1 LTPKKVLRIH
11 YARIRSAT
19 TGNVKISELA
29 THQIELIS
37 PRILPLTAMIAAP
50 NAARP
55 LKRAVSSAINPRV
68 RHPSTSTG
76 VEAITKKTAGMIAG
90 IIM

>member
-1 LTPKKVLRIH
+1 LIPKKVLRIH
-11 YARIRSAT
+11 YAKIIRAI

-29 THQIELIS
+29 THQIAQTS
-37 PRILPLTAMIAAP
+37 PRILPLAPTIAAP

-55 LKRAVSSAINPRV
+55 LKRAISNAINPLV

-90 IIM
+90 ITM